1 MEDIVRESKR
11 SPGAIY
17 CYFRGK
23 GEIVAAIAD
32 QRHNWE
38 TALLI
43 KFKAAGATP
52 KALQELA
59 VDLFDMLRDP
69 KEKQRRKVTIQFWS
83 ESLRNEEIGKIVN
96 RGLRQRDVLTSALRI
111 SQKNGHINKDVDADS
126 LSRVM
131 MAILQGFILQQ
142 AWEPGL
148 NIDRFLKSAMLL
160 MNSAFTRPS
169 GEPFRL
175 GVPKRD
181 KKRSNEQKQTSAL
194 SALASGL
201 SIVW

>member
-1 MEDIVRESKR
+1 MPKISDEERQTRRQQILDAAGRCFAREGFHRTTMEDIVRETKR

-131 MAILQGFILQQ
+131 MAILQGFI
-142 AWEPGL
+142 ASTGMG
-148 NIDRFLKSAMLL
+148 A
-160 MNSAFTRPS
+160 
-169 GEPFRL
+169 
-175 GVPKRD
+175 
-181 KKRSNEQKQTSAL
+181 RSEH
-194 SALASGL
+194 
-201 SIVW
+201 